1 MCGEGEENNVR
12 WVSSSLFLFSFYYPI
27 LAAPLSTIGRVEEGS
42 RHGGGDWSTSPWLF
56 LISLW
61 THRYFH
67 NRASMIKPP
76 RPPSLLPAVKKRAI
90 LPTKHLAKQAVRACF
105 FFTRSL
111 ANPEDFALMGSL
123 PREPMPVRLLLLL
136 GARAWRPCQAHEGC
150 FPY

>member
-76 RPPSLLPAVKKRAI
+76 RPPSLLPAVKKEGDFANQTSGKASGARM
-90 LPTKHLAKQAVRACF
+90 F
-105 FFTRSL
+105 FFHEVVGESGRFCFDGFL
-111 ANPEDFALMGSL
+111 A
-123 PREPMPVRLLLLL
+123 
-136 GARAWRPCQAHEGC
+136 
-150 FPY
+150 